1 METEYDRMK
10 RFLESM
16 PRTMLIAP
24 DLNEDEITTLAR
36 VIVGKLPPNTPIRPD
51 ARPSQN

>member
-1 METEYDRMK
+1 MK
-10 RFLESM
+10 KFLESL

-24 DLNEDEITTLAR
+24 DLTEDEITTLAR

-51 ARPSQN
+51 PRPSPN